1 MKNVGAKIA
10 AGQITNG
17 GPIILVQP
25 ENEYTQATSDIKPF
39 PDPVY
44 MDYVMDQLRNT
55 GIIVPLISNDASPK
69 GYNAPGQPAAVDIYG
84 HVSYAY
90 STFPTSFA
98 KSNSPGWISAWF

>member
-1 MKNVGAKIA
+1 MESSYMKNIGATIA
-10 AGQITNG
+10 KAQITNG

-25 ENEYTQATSDIKPF
+25 ENEYTQATSAIKPF

-44 MDYVMDQLRNT
+44 MDYVMDQLRDA

-84 HVSYAY
+84 HDGYVLFGIQ
-90 STFPTSFA
+90 TF
-98 KSNSPGWISAWF
+98 GEC